1 MHWFSSLQD
10 ASQNLMCPIKLLL
23 IMAMRTGQT
32 HGSTIKDILEHTRRT
47 NNRVHWRFPERPVIC
62 AQNPSRL
69 TEVNRP
75 VKPDRLNA
83 LLKKMAERT
92 GISDRVTTHAIR
104 RGAIRD
110 VVHLPPSTLN
120 LTDRAVGAAVADHSR
135 RALQS
140 GVTDDYVGS
149 LQVGF
154 CRQTHSLRG
163 QKKGSI
169 NHCIVCYLKARE
181 WSRS

>member
-1 MHWFSSLQD
+1 MVLFPARCLSEPDVSDQAPVDNGYADRANSWEHDQGYS
-10 ASQNLMCPIKLLL
+10 
-23 IMAMRTGQT
+23 RTHKTDQQP
-32 HGSTIKDILEHTRRT
+32 SALEIPRA
-47 NNRVHWRFPERPVIC
+47 PVIC
-62 AQNPSRL
+62 AQNPSRP

-75 VKPDRLNA
+75 VKPDRLTA
-83 LLKKMAERT
+83 LLKKMAEGT

-104 RGAIRD
+104 RGAIHD
-110 VVHLPPSTLN
+110 VVHLPSSTLN

-154 CRQTHSLRG
+154 CRQRHSLRG